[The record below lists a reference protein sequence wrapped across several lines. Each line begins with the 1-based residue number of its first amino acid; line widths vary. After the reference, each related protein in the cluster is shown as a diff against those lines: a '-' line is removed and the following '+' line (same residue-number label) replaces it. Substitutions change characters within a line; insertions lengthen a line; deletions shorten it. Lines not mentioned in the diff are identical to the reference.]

1 MVNYSF
7 DMDDLGEVF
16 ATIFSS
22 AALVTVFIVVFA
34 IIALFALAVYIFSCI
49 GLYRMAKKL
58 ECDKAWMAW
67 IPFANTWLMFNLPR
81 NEYRVLAL
89 NKVIENRTNAFLIHL
104 AIQYGTNTV
113 IGILSAIPIIGY
125 LVAAISPLVGIAVTV
140 AYIFMIFPVYKD
152 LYKMFLPDNT
162 AQTYAIVSIV
172 CHFLVPIVPA
182 ILMFVA
188 SGKDPVEVVDASY

>member
-22 AALVTVFIVVFA
+22 AVLVTVVIVVFA

-89 NKVIENRTNAFLIHL
+89 NKVIENRTNAFWIHL
-104 AIQYGTNTV
+104 AIQYGTDIV

-125 LVAAISPLVGIAVTV
+125 LIAAISPLVGIAVTV

>member
-22 AALVTVFIVVFA
+22 AVLVTVVIVVFA